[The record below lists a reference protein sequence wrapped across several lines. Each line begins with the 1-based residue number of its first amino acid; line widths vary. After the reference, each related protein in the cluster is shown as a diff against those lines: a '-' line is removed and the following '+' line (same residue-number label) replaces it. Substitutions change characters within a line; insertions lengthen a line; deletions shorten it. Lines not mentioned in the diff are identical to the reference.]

1 MRKILKSK
9 LALIIICIALVSLFS
24 FSVFADDVGIIG
36 GADGPTAIIVATED
50 NSMNF
55 DGNEPFIYKL
65 MYLGVFQ
72 FFIGTTAAIPALLA
86 LYLLTALAAYALGSL
101 NFGIIISR
109 LIYHDD
115 IRNHGSANAGTS
127 NMLRTYGKKAAIGTL
142 LGDALKV
149 VVAVFAGYLLVGKL
163 MGGAYIAG
171 LFAIL
176 GHVYP
181 IYYKFKGGKGVV
193 AAAIT
198 ILMIDPTVFA
208 VVLTV
213 FVVVVAIW
221 RYISLGAILA
231 AAIYPLVTFA
241 SEGGPSPAVLFA
253 FLIAVFVVF
262 LHRGNIQRLLDGS
275 ERKLSFKKNNKKK
288 NEDNKSDKE

>member
-1 MRKILKSK
+1 MRNKKLILSVV
-9 LALIIICIALVSLFS
+9 CIALISLFS
-24 FSVFADDVGIIG
+24 FSAFADDVVGIIG
-36 GADGPTAIIVATED
+36 GADGPTSIIVTKGDE
-50 NSMNF
+50 SVSF

-72 FFIGTTAAIPALLA
+72 FFIGTTSAIPALLA
-86 LYLLTALAAYALGSL
+86 LYLLTALVAYALGSL
-101 NFGIIISR
+101 NFGIIISK
-109 LIYHDD
+109 LFYKDD
-115 IRNHGSANAGTS
+115 VRKYGSGNAGTS
-127 NMLRTYGKKAAIGTL
+127 NMLRTFGKKAAIGTL

-149 VVAVFAGYLLVGKL
+149 VVAVFVGYLLVGKL

-193 AAAIT
+193 TAAIT
-198 ILMIDPTVFA
+198 ILMIEPVVFA

-221 RYISLGAILA
+221 KYMSLGAILA

-241 SEGGPSPAVLFA
+241 SEGGPSPTVLFA
-253 FLIAVFVVF
+253 FLIAVFVIF
-262 LHRGNIQRLLDGS
+262 LHRGNIQRLLDGN
-275 ERKLSFKKNNKKK
+275 ERKLNFKKHSKSENVDKK
-288 NEDNKSDKE
+288 